1 MTPPEV
7 ELRAVWHTVAGR
19 GHEHHLEGLLLRLAE
34 PHRRYHTAV
43 HVMWVVRH
51 LSAAPDHLDHAA
63 LVLAALYHDA
73 IYDPRVAPPTN
84 EVASAELAASVATD
98 LGWSAQQAALVHRLI
113 LATAHL
119 EPGAHLESGNGHDEH
134 ERALID
140 ADLAILGAE
149 PADYSAYVA
158 GVRAEYSHVSD
169 PDWRSGR
176 SAVLQNLLQNPALT
190 ARARANLT
198 AELALYR

>member
-43 HVMWVVRH
+43 HVMWVLRH
-51 LSAAPDHLDHAA
+51 LSAAPDHLDRAA
-63 LVLAALYHDA
+63 LQLAALYHDA
-73 IYDPRVAPPTN
+73 IYDSRAVSPAN
-84 EVASAELAASVATD
+84 EVASAELASSVATD
-98 LGWSAQQAALVHRLI
+98 LGWSAQRVALVHRLI

-119 EPGAHLESGNGHDEH
+119 EPGGHNEAGGELDEH
-134 ERALID
+134 ARMLVE

-149 PADYSAYVA
+149 PADYSAYVS

-176 SAVLQNLLQNPALT
+176 SAVLQHLLQNPALG

-198 AELALYR
+198 AELVLYR